1 MTRNPQKA
9 LKMLVID
16 YSCGIKLSTATAF
29 SAAINTAVKRGVLIK
44 GGAYIE
50 QMSRANTVLLD
61 KTGTITEGRPRIVS
75 MTMLVDDMSEQEAV
89 ALAMAAEETST
100 HPLASAIL
108 TYGRSIGAE
117 IPPHDDVVT
126 EVSRGSC
133 TNVDGRIVRVGNLKY
148 MQENGV
154 RTKRRLNETTN
165 AIPNY
170 VGVDDRIVAVLYA
183 MDSPRENVRRAIN
196 SLRYDGVGD
205 IELLTGD
212 MESQARAVAELVGA
226 DGFRAQLLPE
236 QKAEAVLKLQ
246 AQGNG
251 VVMVGDGINDAPALA
266 YADVGIS
273 LGSKSTDIAMETS
286 DVVINR
292 DDPMM
297 IPSLRKLSRATMNI
311 VQQNFAMV
319 IAINTVG
326 LILGAASGISV
337 MMSALLHN
345 ASTILVVA
353 NSLRLMFFSPG
364 EGR

>member
-1 MTRNPQKA
+1 M
-9 LKMLVID
+9 
-16 YSCGIKLSTATAF
+16 
-29 SAAINTAVKRGVLIK
+29 
-44 GGAYIE
+44 
-50 QMSRANTVLLD
+50 
-61 KTGTITEGRPRIVS
+61 
-75 MTMLVDDMSEQEAV
+75 
-89 ALAMAAEETST
+89 
-100 HPLASAIL
+100 
-108 TYGRSIGAE
+108 
-117 IPPHDDVVT
+117 
-126 EVSRGSC
+126 
-133 TNVDGRIVRVGNLKY
+133 DGKVVRVGNLKY

-154 RTKRRLNETTN
+154 RAPKKPVDAQG

-170 VGVDDRIVAVLYA
+170 IGVDNRVVAVLFA
-183 MDSPRENVRRAIN
+183 MDSPRANVRRAIN
-196 SLRYDGVGD
+196 ALRYDGVGD
-205 IELLTGD
+205 IEMLTGD
-212 MESQARAVAELVGA
+212 MEAQARAVAELVGA
-226 DGFRAQLLPE
+226 DGYRAQLLPE

-246 AQGNG
+246 TQGNG

-297 IPSLRKLSRATMNI
+297 IPELRRLSRATMRI

-319 IAINTVG
+319 IGINTVG

-345 ASTILVVA
+345 MSTILVVA
-353 NSLRLMFFSPG
+353 NSLRLMVFPPM